1 MATSLLQTKLYA
13 PPMRPERVSRPRLI
27 EQLNA
32 GPNRRL
38 TLVSAPAGFGKTTLV
53 AEWLS
58 GADRPY
64 AWLSLDEDDND
75 PVRFLTY
82 LIAALRQVDPNT
94 GQAALAMMQSPQP
107 PPPHV
112 LLTALINDVAAVPR
126 PSILVLDDYQEIHTL
141 SIHQQLAFLLEHQPP
156 HMHLVITTREDP
168 PLPLSRLRARG
179 QMVDI
184 RQADLRFTEEETADF
199 LRRVMRLALSL
210 DDIAALQ
217 QRAEGWIAGLQLAAL
232 SMQGQDDAH
241 SLVES
246 FTGSQRYV
254 LDYLIEEAFQRQPA
268 SVQDF
273 LLQTSILDRFTA
285 PLCDVVVGREQGS
298 GTSDQGAVIR
308 EQDASLIP
316 DHRSRLPDSQ
326 SVLEYLEHAN
336 LFIVPLDQAREWYR
350 YHHLFADLLRHRLK
364 IEVGDSADLH
374 RRASAWYAEHGFLT
388 DAIRHA
394 LAAADWDSA
403 ASLILAVD
411 AEMLKHGQVA
421 TLVGWFQALPEDFVR
436 ARPWLCFEYIW
447 PLLLAGQ
454 IEAAEAYL
462 ALAEQGA
469 QGEPALL
476 GQIASARAYAARI
489 RGDGRRA
496 VELSQRALSLLPP
509 DEWTLR
515 SVVGMNLGMAYWYA
529 GHLDGA
535 WQVLVEA
542 RDAARRSGNDYAE
555 ATSGIFLCRIFA
567 ARGKLRQAAAAYRE
581 VIEQGG
587 QLPVIAVAHTDLAT
601 LLYEWNDLEAAARHA
616 RQAIALSQRAG
627 NVELQVA
634 GYRTLALVRQA
645 QGDGAAAQEAIQA
658 SSRLA
663 QHPGISQVAR
673 LHALA
678 YQAMV
683 SLAGG
688 NLDAASQW
696 VGQFPRLEAVES
708 LFSYLSLSMAQARLF
723 LAQGRRA
730 EAADL
735 LKVRYEM
742 ASRAGWQSAIGETR
756 ALQALAAPTPEEALG
771 FLTEALTLAEPEG
784 YVRTFVDLGE
794 PMRVRIAEWG
804 MRNGECGMG
813 NAECGLGRAQARR
826 LGAYVKTLLAAFEGA
841 GGQGSGGARVKEVST
856 APLHPSASALVE
868 PLSERELD
876 VVRLL
881 AEGRTNQ
888 EIARALYVSVNTVKT
903 HLRNIYGKLGV
914 NARRQAIAQTRTLG
928 LM

>member
-1 MATSLLQTKLYA
+1 
-13 PPMRPERVSRPRLI
+13 
-27 EQLNA
+27 
-32 GPNRRL
+32 
-38 TLVSAPAGFGKTTLV
+38 
-53 AEWLS
+53 
-58 GADRPY
+58 
-64 AWLSLDEDDND
+64 
-75 PVRFLTY
+75 
-82 LIAALRQVDPNT
+82 
-94 GQAALAMMQSPQP
+94 
-107 PPPHV
+107 
-112 LLTALINDVAAVPR
+112 
-126 PSILVLDDYQEIHTL
+126 
-141 SIHQQLAFLLEHQPP
+141 
-156 HMHLVITTREDP
+156 
-168 PLPLSRLRARG
+168 
-179 QMVDI
+179 
-184 RQADLRFTEEETADF
+184 
-199 LRRVMRLALSL
+199 
-210 DDIAALQ
+210 
-217 QRAEGWIAGLQLAAL
+217 
-232 SMQGQDDAH
+232 
-241 SLVES
+241 
-246 FTGSQRYV
+246 
-254 LDYLIEEAFQRQPA
+254 
-268 SVQDF
+268 
-273 LLQTSILDRFTA
+273 
-285 PLCDVVVGREQGS
+285 
-298 GTSDQGAVIR
+298 
-308 EQDASLIP
+308 
-316 DHRSRLPDSQ
+316 
-326 SVLEYLEHAN
+326 
-336 LFIVPLDQAREWYR
+336 
-350 YHHLFADLLRHRLK
+350 
-364 IEVGDSADLH
+364 
-374 RRASAWYAEHGFLT
+374 
-388 DAIRHA
+388 
-394 LAAADWDSA
+394 
-403 ASLILAVD
+403 
-411 AEMLKHGQVA
+411 MLKHGQVA

-542 RDAARRSGNDYAE
+542 REAARRSGNDYAE

-567 ARGKLRQAAAAYRE
+567 ARGKLRQAATAYRE
-581 VIEQGG
+581 VVEQGG
-587 QLPVIAVAHTDLAT
+587 QLPIVAVARTDLAM
-601 LLYEWNDLEAAARHA
+601 LLYEWNDLGGAAGHA

-663 QHPGISQVAR
+663 QHPGMSQVAR

-678 YQAMV
+678 YQTMV
-683 SLAGG
+683 SLARGE
-688 NLDAASQW
+688 LDAASQW

-708 LFSYLSLSMAQARLF
+708 LFNYLFLSLAQARLF

-742 ASRAGWQSAIGETR
+742 ASRAGWQSAFGETR
-756 ALQALAAPTPEEALG
+756 ALQALAAPTPEEALA
-771 FLTEALTLAEPEG
+771 FLSEALALGEPEG

-794 PMRVRIAEWG
+794 PMRLRIAEWG
-804 MRNGECGMG
+804 MGNGECGMG

-826 LGAYVKTLLAAFEGA
+826 LAAYVKTLLAAFGSVELQGA
-841 GGQGSGGARVKEVST
+841 
-856 APLHPSASALVE
+856 APIANRESPISILHSPFSSLLE

-888 EIARALYVSVNTVKT
+888 EIAHALYVSVNTVKT
-903 HLRNIYGKLGV
+903 HLRNVYGKLGV
-914 NARRQAIAQTRTLG
+914 NARREAVAQAGRLG
-928 LM
+928 LL